1 MLKNVCDS
9 LKHKVWSGIAMVTI
23 CLPHPSPTSK
33 PELGANEARGR
44 HCGRGCLPIKVTGSW
59 LGTNDRVILAVLLID
74 GDTSWINSACHCDR
88 QWPTSSGKWPSCGW
102 IHRLQRKIWLQ
113 LGLSREDHKVFSL
126 GEGCCLRRIYGR
138 NTIVYWSWK
147 WRDYRGKEASWSDG
161 RHWEQVY
168 WGSLSKVAQSIPENK
183 IRWSNSWSA

>member
-9 LKHKVWSGIAMVTI
+9 LKHKVWSGIAIVTI

-147 WRDYRGKEASWSDG
+147 WQWLQRQRGILVRWETLRASLLGITEQSG
-161 RHWEQVY
+161 TKHSWEQN
-168 WGSLSKVAQSIPENK
+168 KVK
-183 IRWSNSWSA
+183 